1 MLRFSQHKCRKLS
14 FLRQKGCLKTCS
26 SCKKRR
32 IFRVY
37 MCHTWGLRIE
47 DEEWGIRTAFYFM
60 RLASHS
66 PFKASKI
73 LNNRK
78 TNCHKLLARLVQD
91 VPAWFSP
98 SLSSRISVERC
109 PDRQERGGGVGRRGG
124 EESGGNS
131 QQSQF
136 RAALH
141 LAPAVHLP
149 PLDRF
154 QRSKPQRAPPSNNR
168 LILLVGRE

>member
-1 MLRFSQHKCRKLS
+1 
-14 FLRQKGCLKTCS
+14 
-26 SCKKRR
+26 
-32 IFRVY
+32 
-37 MCHTWGLRIE
+37 
-47 DEEWGIRTAFYFM
+47 M

-73 LNNRK
+73 LNNGK
-78 TNCHKLLARLVQD
+78 TNCHKLLASLVQD

-98 SLSSRISVERC
+98 SQSSRISVERWT
-109 PDRQERGGGVGRRGG
+109 DRQERGGGVGRRGG

-154 QRSKPQRAPPSNNR
+154 ERSNPGGAFVRLTGSFSLWDGNRISQVEFNQRNNCWQKLKTDNTFGRRQSSVNDLGEQRA
-168 LILLVGRE
+168 EAAAEAEAE